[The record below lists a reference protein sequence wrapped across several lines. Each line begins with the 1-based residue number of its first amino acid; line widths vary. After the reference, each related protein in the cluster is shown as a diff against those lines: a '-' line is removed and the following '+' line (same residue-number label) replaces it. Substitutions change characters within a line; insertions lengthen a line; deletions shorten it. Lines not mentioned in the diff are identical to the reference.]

1 MKRIL
6 FVSALLGLGLAV
18 SAMSLRSQTSAV
30 AAEVLGTNPSGE
42 FTLLLRLNGSPVF
55 AGHTAPRGDGGTIG
69 RVDGGLGN
77 IVKTQCY
84 SAACVCPG
92 TSCSCGNIASSSGF
106 NVATNGELLAANGIN
121 YTVLAP
127 DNGMVTTAA
136 ASGSLLLDGG
146 PGAECDHWRL

>member
-1 MKRIL
+1 MKR
-6 FVSALLGLGLAV
+6 ALLFGLALGFGLALATLPG
-18 SAMSLRSQTSAV
+18 SASAASGGQPV
-30 AAEVLGTNPSGE
+30 GE
-42 FTLLLRLNGSPVF
+42 FTLLMRLNGSPSF
-55 AGHTAPRGDGGTIG
+55 IGHTAPRGDGGTIG

-106 NVATNGELLAANGIN
+106 NVTTNGELLAANGVN
-121 YTVLAP
+121 YQVLNV